1 MRPRKKTSEKGALEL
16 VEESVHLLRLSPL
29 EVLGC
34 YYIGTIPFALGFLF
48 FWADMSQS
56 AFAAQH
62 CGRAAFVLVLLFV
75 WMKTWQA
82 IFGAQLANQI
92 AGRASSKW
100 SIRKFFSVATK
111 QLFFQPSG
119 LFALPFALLIAFPFG
134 WVFAFYQN
142 LSALGGGDS
151 KSLFKTAAQQ
161 SALFPRQNHV
171 ALLILGAF
179 GLFVWFNFMT
189 LLAFLPGL
197 IKILFGIETS
207 FTRGGSHTLLNT
219 TFLSASMMLTY
230 LCVDP
235 LVKTFYALR
244 CFYGRA
250 LTSGEDLKVELK
262 RHSSAAVL
270 AAVALTFFCLA
281 SPVNLAA
288 QERNQPA
295 PSNPNSTTAVV
306 PERLDAA
313 IERVLNRPEFTW
325 RQPREKNQTPDSN
338 RSWLMLFLDSVG
350 ETVMGWLRSLRDVL
364 RNVIEWLGK
373 YFLRKNSTPAS
384 SSNSE
389 AWMTSLR
396 FLVFILIALIA
407 SALAILFMRMWKR
420 RHRDEGVVAQA
431 IAAPPDLADENLSAN
446 ELPEDGWLKLA
457 RELMD
462 KGDLRLALR
471 ALYLASLAHLAERQF
486 VSIARFKSNR
496 EYEQELRRRTR
507 ALPELQNAF
516 GQNVTAFDRA
526 WYGMHEVNREILQG
540 FESNLERIRA
550 C

>member
-1 MRPRKKTSEKGALEL
+1 
-16 VEESVHLLRLSPL
+16 
-29 EVLGC
+29 
-34 YYIGTIPFALGFLF
+34 
-48 FWADMSQS
+48 
-56 AFAAQH
+56 
-62 CGRAAFVLVLLFV
+62 
-75 WMKTWQA
+75 
-82 IFGAQLANQI
+82 
-92 AGRASSKW
+92 
-100 SIRKFFSVATK
+100 
-111 QLFFQPSG
+111 
-119 LFALPFALLIAFPFG
+119 
-134 WVFAFYQN
+134 
-142 LSALGGGDS
+142 
-151 KSLFKTAAQQ
+151 
-161 SALFPRQNHV
+161 
-171 ALLILGAF
+171 
-179 GLFVWFNFMT
+179 
-189 LLAFLPGL
+189 
-197 IKILFGIETS
+197 
-207 FTRGGSHTLLNT
+207 
-219 TFLSASMMLTY
+219 
-230 LCVDP
+230 
-235 LVKTFYALR
+235 
-244 CFYGRA
+244 
-250 LTSGEDLKVELK
+250 
-262 RHSSAAVL
+262 
-270 AAVALTFFCLA
+270 
-281 SPVNLAA
+281 
-288 QERNQPA
+288 
-295 PSNPNSTTAVV
+295 
-306 PERLDAA
+306 
-313 IERVLNRPEFTW
+313 
-325 RQPREKNQTPDSN
+325 
-338 RSWLMLFLDSVG
+338 MLFLDSVG

-364 RNVIEWLGK
+364 RNVVEWLGK
-373 YFLRKNSTPAS
+373 YFLRKNSAPTS